1 MAAARVA
8 QSGIQG
14 PLVGGREG
22 VVLEEGRR
30 SSYCNT
36 ASLMVDGA
44 GVTVTD
50 VSVVAVRRELVVA
63 ERDAIKCTSK
73 TCGDNILL

>member
-8 QSGIQG
+8 ESGIQG
-14 PLVGGREG
+14 PRVGGREG
-22 VVLEEGRR
+22 VKVEEGKR
-30 SSYCNT
+30 SSYCNS

-50 VSVVAVRRELVVA
+50 VSVVAVGR
-63 ERDAIKCTSK
+63 
-73 TCGDNILL
+73 